1 MHTNASTPSFLLVK
15 LQVIA
20 FINFAYLY
28 FSNLYSYQVQNKH
41 FEDIWQITTPRTVNH
56 AI

>member
-1 MHTNASTPSFLLVK
+1 MYANASTPSFLLVK
-15 LQVIA
+15 LQVTA

-28 FSNLYSYQVQNKH
+28 FSNLYSYQLQNKH
-41 FEDIWQITTPRTVNH
+41 FEHIWQITTPRAVNH